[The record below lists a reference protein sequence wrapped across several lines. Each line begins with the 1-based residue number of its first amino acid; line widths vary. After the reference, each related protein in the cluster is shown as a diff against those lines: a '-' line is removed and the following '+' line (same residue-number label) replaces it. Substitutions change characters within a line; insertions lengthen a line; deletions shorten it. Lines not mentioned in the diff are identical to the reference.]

1 MGIISLKDY
10 AKQKN
15 VSYEAV
21 RQQVVRYAEDLGD
34 HLVKDG
40 RQQFL
45 DDEAVAFLDSKRK
58 KNPIAIYQIEK
69 DEEIERLEN
78 QNKEL
83 LMKLAAAQE
92 QTIKLQEEYRQISE
106 KEAKIALLE
115 ADNEAARAR
124 AAEAERRADV
134 ADQERRDVES
144 AIEKLQSDL
153 EISEKGRSE
162 AELRAQAAE
171 DIAEINAQEA
181 ERAKAEADAARAE
194 LDVIKNRSFWKRLFN
209 K

>member
-1 MGIISLKDY
+1 MEIISLKDY

-15 VSYEAV
+15 ISYEAV
-21 RQQVVRYAEDLGD
+21 RQQIVRYASDLDG
-34 HLVKDG
+34 HIIKDG

-45 DDEAVAFLDSKRK
+45 DNEAVAFLDARRK
-58 KNPIAIYQIEK
+58 KNPVAIYQIEK
-69 DEEIERLEN
+69 DNEIERLEN

-83 LMKLAAAQE
+83 LLKLSAVQD
-92 QTIKLQEEYRQISE
+92 QLIKSQEEYRQISD
-106 KEAKIALLE
+106 KAAKIALLE
-115 ADNEAARAR
+115 ADNEAACAR

-134 ADQERRDVES
+134 ADQQRRDVEFT
-144 AIEKLQSDL
+144 IEKLQSDL

-162 AELRAQAAE
+162 AELRAQSAE

-181 ERAKAEADAARAE
+181 ERAKAEAEAARAE
-194 LDVIKNRSFWKRLFN
+194 LDAIKNRSFWKRLFN

>member
-1 MGIISLKDY
+1 MSIISLKDY

-15 VSYEAV
+15 ISYEAV
-21 RQQVVRYAEDLGD
+21 RQQVVRYGVELGE
-34 HLVKDG
+34 HIIKDG

-45 DDEAVAFLDSKRK
+45 DDVAVAFLDERRK
-58 KNPIAIYQIEK
+58 KNPVAIYQIEK
-69 DEEIERLEN
+69 DDEIDRLEN
-78 QNKEL
+78 ENKEL
-83 LMKLAAAQE
+83 LLKLAAAQE

-106 KEAKIALLE
+106 KAAKIALLE
-115 ADNEAARAR
+115 SDNEAARSR

-134 ADQERRDVES
+134 ADQARREVES
-144 AIEKLQSDL
+144 AFERLQGDL

-162 AELRAQAAE
+162 AELRAKAAE

-181 ERAKAEADAARAE
+181 ERAKAEADAARSE
-194 LDVIKNRSFWKRLFN
+194 LDAIKNRSFWKRLFN

>member
-1 MGIISLKDY
+1 MEIISLKDY

-15 VSYEAV
+15 ISYEAV
-21 RQQVVRYAEDLGD
+21 RQQIVRYASDLEG
-34 HLVKDG
+34 HIIKDG

-45 DDEAVAFLDSKRK
+45 DNEAVAFLDAKRK
-58 KNPIAIYQIEK
+58 KNPVAIYQLEK
-69 DEEIERLEN
+69 DDEIERLEN

-83 LMKLAAAQE
+83 LLKLATAQE
-92 QTIKLQEEYRQISE
+92 QTIKLQEEYRQISD
-106 KEAKIALLE
+106 KAAKIALLE
-115 ADNEAARAR
+115 ADNEAARSR

-134 ADQERRDVES
+134 ADQARREVES

-194 LDVIKNRSFWKRLFN
+194 LDAIKNRSFWRRLFN

>member
-1 MGIISLKDY
+1 MEIISLKDY

-15 VSYEAV
+15 ISYEAV
-21 RQQVVRYAEDLGD
+21 RQQIVRYASDLEG
-34 HLVKDG
+34 HIIKDG

-45 DDEAVAFLDSKRK
+45 DNEAVAFLDAKRK
-58 KNPIAIYQIEK
+58 KNPVAIYQLEK
-69 DEEIERLEN
+69 DDEIERLEN
-78 QNKEL
+78 ENKDL
-83 LMKLAAAQE
+83 LLKLSAVQD
-92 QTIKLQEEYRQISE
+92 QLIKSQEEYRQLSD
-106 KEAKIALLE
+106 KAAKVALLE

-134 ADQERRDVES
+134 ADRERRE
-144 AIEKLQSDL
+144 AETAFKKLQSDF
-153 EISEKGRSE
+153 EESEKGKSE
-162 AELRAQAAE
+162 AEIRAQAAE

-194 LDVIKNRSFWKRLFN
+194 LDAIKNRSFWRRLFN